1 METIWKHKKFV
12 LKIWPQP
19 EQALVAAIRKQIFGQ
34 HHSTH
39 WYHFM
44 KIASFEFNVRELS
57 GSFGNLGTFLPLA
70 VGYFAVCGLNPAG
83 LLVMMGLANIVT
95 GIFYRLPIPIEPMKV
110 IAAAA
115 IAQQWSPSMV
125 YAAGFSMGCIW
136 LIFAISDIASR
147 VARMTPA
154 AVVRGVQV
162 TLGILLI
169 IQAGKMLATSWIMG
183 GIALLIGIGL
193 RTSRRLPAAVILV
206 LLGIVFMAAKNQLGA
221 IQSPRFTLPPLTL
234 FSPKEVW
241 QTLLLAG
248 FAQIPLTV
256 TNATIA
262 TSCLISAY
270 WPNRTV
276 SPRRLSLSQG
286 LMNLFPPFFGG
297 MPMCHG
303 AGGLAGQYYFGAR
316 TGGTNIIEGVVELSL
331 GLFFAASV
339 AGLFSSFPKPVTGVM
354 LLLVGFELIKFARD
368 VKGRANLLTL
378 TMTVVLSLASNMAVG
393 FVGGILASM
402 ALSRSQRPDKE

>member
-1 METIWKHKKFV
+1 YQTSYT
-12 LKIWPQP
+12 PGY
-19 EQALVAAIRKQIFGQ
+19 R
-34 HHSTH
+34 S
-39 WYHFM
+39 M
-44 KIASFEFNVRELS
+44 KIASFEFNLRELS

-83 LLVMMGLANIVT
+83 LLVMMGLANIAT

-136 LIFAISDIASR
+136 LIFALSDIASR
-147 VARMTPA
+147 LSALTPA

-162 TLGILLI
+162 TLGILLV
-169 IQAGKMLATSWIMG
+169 IQACKMLATSWLLG
-183 GIALLIGIGL
+183 GIALLVGLGL
-193 RTSRRLPAAVILV
+193 RTNRRLPAAVALV
-206 LLGIVFMAAKNQLGA
+206 LLGVLIMATKNQLGV
-221 IQSPRFTLPPLTL
+221 IQSPSFTLPPLTT
-234 FSPKEVW
+234 FSLKEIW
-241 QTLLLAG
+241 QSLLLAG

-286 LMNLFPPFFGG
+286 LMNLVPPFFGG

-316 TGGTNIIEGVVELSL
+316 TGGTNIIEGIVALIL
-331 GLFFAASV
+331 GLFFATSV

-354 LLLVGFELIKFARD
+354 LLLVGVELIKFARD
-368 VKGRANLLTL
+368 VRDRSNILSLV
-378 TMTVVLSLASNMAVG
+378 MTVVLSLATNMAFG
-393 FVGGILASM
+393 FVGGILTNLL
-402 ALSRSQRPDKE
+402 LSNRWRRNKA

>member
-1 METIWKHKKFV
+1 
-12 LKIWPQP
+12 
-19 EQALVAAIRKQIFGQ
+19 
-34 HHSTH
+34 
-39 WYHFM
+39 M
-44 KIASFEFNVRELS
+44 KIASFEFNLRELS

-83 LLVMMGLANIVT
+83 LLVMMGLANIAT

-125 YAAGFSMGCIW
+125 YASGFSMGCIW
-136 LIFAISDIASR
+136 LIFALSDIASR
-147 VARMTPA
+147 VSRMTPA

-162 TLGILLI
+162 TLGILLV
-169 IQAGKMLATSWIMG
+169 IQACKMLVTSWILG
-183 GIALLIGIGL
+183 SIALLVGMGL
-193 RTSRRLPAAVILV
+193 RTSRRFPAAVVLV
-206 LLGIVFMAAKNQLGA
+206 LLGIGIMATKNQLGS
-221 IQSPRFTLPPLTL
+221 IHNPGFTLPPLTI
-234 FSPKEVW
+234 FSPKEIW

-286 LMNLFPPFFGG
+286 LMNIVPPFFGG

-368 VKGRANLLTL
+368 VQGKSNILAL
-378 TMTVVLSLASNMAVG
+378 TMTVALSLASNMAIG
-393 FVGGILASM
+393 FVGGILASIV
-402 ALSRSQRPDKE
+402 LTHQRRPNKG